1 MIKAFIQKLL
11 TKPKKVETSKDEVA
25 CTVVSGKEPY
35 IGIPAPLVAPY
46 DPWFA
51 PPIKSE
57 KTIMKETEMKIQ
69 EAEEK
74 KNQPVTNEPD
84 NIHDLMYNK
93 ATKNQNT
100 TVQLNPPGGSENFH
114 EGPGGWN
121 SGTGLNQFR

>member
-35 IGIPAPLVAPY
+35 IGIPAPLVAPH

-57 KTIMKETEMKIQ
+57 KTIMKEIEMKIQ
-69 EAEEK
+69 EVEEK
-74 KNQPVTNEPD
+74 KNRLAEEMAKRPD
-84 NIHDLMYNK
+84 ENIRKLP
-93 ATKNQNT
+93 
-100 TVQLNPPGGSENFH
+100 NPTSAEH
-114 EGPGGWN
+114 IK
-121 SGTGLNQFR
+121 